1 MFITRKRFE
10 QELRR
15 AELKGR
21 KEKRLEMERDA
32 YINDLNEDM
41 WNYCKNIAKDCD
53 VIRNRIERI
62 EKYIG
67 MCSDEKVN

>member
-10 QELRR
+10 QELRK

-32 YINDLNEDM
+32 YINDLNTDM
-41 WNYCKNIAKDCD
+41 RNYCQSVARECD
-53 VIRNRIERI
+53 VIKNRLGYIERCLNI
-62 EKYIG
+62 
-67 MCSDEKVN
+67 CSDEKAN